1 MDSHELAHIAL
12 NAQLLSLSPN
22 YRSAGINR
30 YISNLLLNLAQDE
43 SRFRFTAFLSDRRFR
58 ATGRLEARVSR
69 LPTGRPLVRIL
80 WEQCVQPWVLRRGR
94 FDLLHGLA
102 FALPWWSPCPSVV
115 TIYDLSFLRYPKH
128 FRVGNRL
135 YLSLF
140 VHLAAVRATHVITI
154 SQSTARDVTQLLG
167 VEPRRITVT
176 YCGVERDYRPLPEE
190 IVEQFRREKNLPRRA
205 ILYLGTI
212 EPRKNLGTLI
222 RAYHRLLALWPGPTD
237 GEDVPRLVVAGGKG
251 WGWQEVFALV
261 EDLAVKNHVLF
272 PGFAPDAELPLWY
285 NVAECFAYPSLYEGF
300 GLPALEA
307 MACGTPVITSNVS
320 SLPEVVGEAGLTLA
334 PQDVEGLADALW
346 RVLSD
351 GDLRTHL
358 RQCGLRQAARFSW
371 AKTARQTLDVY
382 DQVLAH
388 GG

>member
-1 MDSHELAHIAL
+1 MGRVESH
-12 NAQLLSLSPN
+12 
-22 YRSAGINR
+22 
-30 YISNLLLNLAQDE
+30 
-43 SRFRFTAFLSDRRFR
+43 
-58 ATGRLEARVSR
+58 VSR

-80 WEQCVQPWVLRRGR
+80 WEQCVQPWILQRGR

-128 FRVGNRL
+128 FRPGNRL

-140 VHLAAVRATHVITI
+140 VRLAAARAAHVITI
-154 SQSTARDVTQLLG
+154 SQSTARDVAQLLK
-167 VEPRRITVT
+167 VESARISVT
-176 YCGVERDYRPLPEE
+176 YCGVEQDYRPLPEE
-190 IVEQFRREKNLPRRA
+190 TVAQFRREKDLPRRA

-212 EPRKNLGTLI
+212 EPRKNIGTLI
-222 RAYHRLLALWPGPTD
+222 RAYHRLLARWPKPT

-261 EDLAVKNHVLF
+261 EDLALNDHVLF
-272 PGFAPDAELPLWY
+272 PGFAPDTELPLWY
-285 NVAECFAYPSLYEGF
+285 NMAECFAYPSLYEGF

-320 SLPEVVGEAGLTLA
+320 SLPEVVGEAGLTLS

-351 GDLRTHL
+351 GDLRAYL

-371 AKTARQTLDVY
+371 AETARQTLDVY